1 MKLFKSLLL
10 APAALG
16 LLTPMAVSA
25 SEINF
30 KAISNYSEE
39 NPEIDINSFKTL
51 PQKDTLLSGGEGL
64 VDSVSHDGGFSE
76 TTTASFSLDTVIGA
90 VDGGN
95 DATEALSFDYQ
106 MNIGLSTSFTGE
118 DALDVTIDI
127 GGTDGSVTEAS
138 SIMGFQATTDALV
151 VDGITY
157 TFPVG
162 GATVVIGD
170 TTDISATFTGACAYS
185 AFTDYISNC
194 GTDNS
199 VGANGKGV
207 TATVG
212 YTFDSGFSLAGGISS
227 KEDEIL
233 TKEGTDL
240 YAIEA
245 AYTADNYGVAVAYA
259 SDDMGT
265 ASEVTY
271 WGINAYYVPE
281 STNLPS
287 VSVGVETEETGG
299 TDSSGYFIGLTWP
312 EVGPGSVSL
321 GLGTQ
326 DNYTDAQDE
335 FLTYEASYSYAIND
349 GMTITPGAYI
359 REANAAT
366 GDDTG
371 ILVKTS
377 FSF

>member
-1 MKLFKSLLL
+1 MDDH
-10 APAALG
+10 G
-16 LLTPMAVSA
+16 
-25 SEINF
+25 
-30 KAISNYSEE
+30 
-39 NPEIDINSFKTL
+39 PEDSF
-51 PQKDTLLSGGEGL
+51 S
-64 VDSVSHDGGFSE
+64 S
-76 TTTASFSLDTVIGA
+76 TTSASFSVDMAIGA
-90 VDGGN
+90 VSGKDVTASGGTQDGDETTQTAYG
-95 DATEALSFDYQ
+95 YQ
-106 MNIGLSTSFTGE
+106 IDLSTSFTGE
-118 DALDVTIDI
+118 DALSVAIDGGD
-127 GGTDGSVTEAS
+127 GGTALAELDLNDTSDGLT
-138 SIMGFQATTDALV
+138 

-170 TTDISATFTGACAYS
+170 TTDISATFTGACVYS

-265 ASEVTY
+265 ADEVTY

-281 STNLPS
+281 STGLPS

>member
-1 MKLFKSLLL
+1 MKLFKSLLV

-16 LLTPMAVSA
+16 LLAPMAVSA

-39 NPEIDINSFKTL
+39 NPEIDIKSFKTL

-138 SIMGFQATTDALV
+138 SIMGFQATTDALI

-170 TTDISATFTGACAYS
+170 TTDISATFTGACVYS

-227 KEDEIL
+227 VEDEIL

-281 STNLPS
+281 STSLPS